1 MDNKESICLPAILYL
16 GISLVETIVNLY
28 HNKYN
33 TALLKIAASSFIGL
47 IINFLCNRDYNIV
60 SWIITL
66 LLTIDIPINIIK
78 NKISS
83 FKL

>member
-1 MDNKESICLPAILYL
+1 MTNQECICIQSILYL
-16 GISLVETIVNLY
+16 GISLVYVISYLY
-28 HNKYN
+28 HKAYYSSLLKLAA
-33 TALLKIAASSFIGL
+33 TSVMALL
-47 IINFLCNRDYNIV
+47 INFLCNKGYNIV

-66 LLTIDIPINIIK
+66 FLTIDVPIDIIK